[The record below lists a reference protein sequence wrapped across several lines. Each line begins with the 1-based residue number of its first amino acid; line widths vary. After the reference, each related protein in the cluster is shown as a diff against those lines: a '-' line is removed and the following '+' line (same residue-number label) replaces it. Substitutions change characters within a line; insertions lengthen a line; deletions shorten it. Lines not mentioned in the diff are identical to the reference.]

1 MRTISI
7 FIPWFSPAYKA
18 GGPIQS
24 IANMVDE
31 LNQSIYFKI
40 FCSNTDVD
48 GSVLDVQANTWQ
60 KFNDTSEVFYVSDKN
75 LSVTLIN
82 KEIKHLNSDII
93 FINGIYSLYF
103 NLLPILISNS
113 RKIVSVRGMLHPG
126 ALSQKTFKKKL
137 YLFLWKVFKLHK
149 KCEFHASNEEERKY
163 IEKVFGKSV
172 KIFVAQN
179 FPRQFKR
186 QIPLQKKTGI
196 LKLISVALISPMKN
210 YLMVLEALQHCNET
224 IEYSIYGAIKDPEYW
239 QACLK
244 QIELLPN
251 NISVKYSG
259 DILPSKVEDALYQS
273 HVFILPSK
281 SENFG
286 HAFYEALSA
295 GKPLITSNNT
305 PWNNLKASKAGMNVA
320 LENTNEIV
328 DAIKFFAAM
337 DQEEFDTWSLSAN
350 EYAAKAIDINEI
362 KKQYREMFF
371 A

>member
-126 ALSQKTFKKKL
+126 ALSQKR
-137 YLFLWKVFKLHK
+137 LF
-149 KCEFHASNEEERKY
+149 
-163 IEKVFGKSV
+163 
-172 KIFVAQN
+172 
-179 FPRQFKR
+179 
-186 QIPLQKKTGI
+186 
-196 LKLISVALISPMKN
+196 
-210 YLMVLEALQHCNET
+210 
-224 IEYSIYGAIKDPEYW
+224 D
-239 QACLK
+239 K
-244 QIELLPN
+244 Q
-251 NISVKYSG
+251 
-259 DILPSKVEDALYQS
+259 
-273 HVFILPSK
+273 
-281 SENFG
+281 
-286 HAFYEALSA
+286 
-295 GKPLITSNNT
+295 GKP
-305 PWNNLKASKAGMNVA
+305 
-320 LENTNEIV
+320 
-328 DAIKFFAAM
+328 
-337 DQEEFDTWSLSAN
+337 FD
-350 EYAAKAIDINEI
+350 
-362 KKQYREMFF
+362 
-371 A
+371 